1 MLRYPSRARWLA
13 GLAALGS
20 VAAFAGGALAQ
31 ARDQVE
37 DGNAAR
43 TDAIFGTPN
52 IVTPVPDDTLFATT
66 PGLERQLRRSQFTIS
81 GLVPMFY
88 NSNADAM
95 PYGGTNSGEFS
106 PVLGVTWSTPV
117 FDLPFR
123 FTANGR
129 AEVDRY
135 TQLPGAD
142 FDKLAVSGRLQYVDA
157 GNDQAYSPYVSY
169 APRWDFAPFYRNWSA
184 TRQDIN
190 VGVNKVFNFDADFNR
205 VAAAGDTFAATAW
218 SFGVTAALQRRFR
231 DPTPG
236 SWAAILVP
244 SATYVF
250 SPSWNVSAGV
260 LLERRAFDAV
270 GGISQED
277 WLIEPIATLEF
288 VVPASWFGS
297 TSTATAFGRPALD
310 FQVAYEKNLSNV
322 TGASFEV
329 LHVGAAL
336 KLGWR
341 F

>member
-1 MLRYPSRARWLA
+1 MPQYLSRTRWLA
-13 GLAALGS
+13 GTAALASLVVLTGQ
-20 VAAFAGGALAQ
+20 ATAQ
-31 ARDQVE
+31 VRDQVE

-95 PYGGTNSGEFS
+95 PYVGTNSGEFS
-106 PVLGVTWSTPV
+106 PVIGVTWSTPV

-129 AEVDRY
+129 AEVDRF

-184 TRQDIN
+184 TRQDVN
-190 VGVNKVFNFDADFNR
+190 VGVNKVFNFDAAFNR
-205 VAAAGDTFAATAW
+205 VATAGDTFAATTW

-236 SWAAILVP
+236 SWAAFLVP

-260 LLERRAFDAV
+260 LLERRAFDAIA
-270 GGISQED
+270 GISQED

-288 VVPASWFGS
+288 VVPAAWFGS
-297 TSTATAFGRPALD
+297 TSTATAVGRPALD

-329 LHVGAAL
+329 LHIGAAL

>member
-1 MLRYPSRARWLA
+1 MPEPSSWTRWLGGFA
-13 GLAALGS
+13 VAASLAALAGP
-20 VAAFAGGALAQ
+20 AAGQ

-37 DGNAAR
+37 DGNTAR
-43 TDAIFGTPN
+43 TDALFGTPN

-88 NSNADAM
+88 NSNADAL
-95 PYGGTNSGEFS
+95 PYAGTNSGEFS
-106 PVLGVTWSTPV
+106 PVLGIAWSTPV

-129 AEVDRY
+129 AEVDRF
-135 TQLPGAD
+135 TQVPTAD

-157 GNDQAYSPYVSY
+157 SNDQAYSPYVSY
-169 APRWDFAPFYRNWSA
+169 APRWDFMPFYRNWRA
-184 TRQDIN
+184 TRQDVN

-205 VAAAGDTFAATAW
+205 VAPSGDTFAATAW

-236 SWAAILVP
+236 SWAAFLVP

-250 SPSWNVSAGV
+250 SSSWNISAGV

-270 GGISQED
+270 GGVAQED
-277 WLIEPIATLEF
+277 WLVEPIVTLEF
-288 VVPASWFGS
+288 VAPASWFGS
-297 TSTATAFGRPALD
+297 TAAATAVGRPALD
-310 FQVAYEKNLSNV
+310 FQVAYEKNWSNV
-322 TGASFEV
+322 AGASFEV

>member
-1 MLRYPSRARWLA
+1 MQASSSWSRWLG

-20 VAAFAGGALAQ
+20 LALCAGPAAAQ
-31 ARDQVE
+31 VRDQVE

-52 IVTPVPDDTLFATT
+52 IVTPVPEDSLFATT

-88 NSNADAM
+88 NSNADAL
-95 PYGGTNSGEFS
+95 PYAGTNSGEFS
-106 PVLGVTWSTPV
+106 PVLGFTWSTPV

-129 AEVDRY
+129 AEIDRF
-135 TQLPGAD
+135 TQVPTAD

-157 GNDQAYSPYVSY
+157 SNDQAWSPYVSY
-169 APRWDFAPFYRNWSA
+169 APRWDFAPFYRTWNA
-184 TRQDIN
+184 TRQDVN
-190 VGVNKVFNFDADFNR
+190 VGVNKVFNFDGAFNR
-205 VAAAGDTFAATAW
+205 VAPSGDTFEATAW
-218 SFGVTAALQRRFR
+218 SFGITAALQRRFR

-236 SWAAILVP
+236 SWAAFLVP

-250 SPSWNVSAGV
+250 SPTWNISGGV

-270 GGISQED
+270 GGVAQED
-277 WLIEPIATLEF
+277 WLVEPIVTLEF
-288 VVPASWFGS
+288 VVPATWFGS
-297 TSTATAFGRPALD
+297 AATAAAIGRPALD
-310 FQVAYEKNLSNV
+310 FQVAYEKNWSNI